1 VANGYLIYTVWVL
14 GPDMKINRVI
24 VDPADGHVLL
34 NVPISMQHIIEMMG
48 SGMMGMSSGIKDHT
62 MGMMR

>member
-1 VANGYLIYTVWVL
+1 MYTVWVL

-34 NVPISMQHIIEMMG
+34 NVPISMNHIMEMMG
-48 SGMMGMSSGIKDHT
+48 LEYWVEPDVEQTH
-62 MGMMR
+62 